1 MHSNSRRHGDDA
13 FQAHAEFYDVLYSDK
28 DYEAECDFI
37 ELVLSE
43 RGIDRGA
50 ALLDLG
56 CGTGGHALLLA
67 ERGYAVTGV
76 DRSPAMVQQAIAK
89 REDRKLSV
97 DFLVGDVR
105 WLDLGS
111 TYDAVISMFAVASYQ
126 LTDDDLVSMFSVARR
141 HLRPGGLFVFD
152 AWFGPAVLVEQP
164 EPRTKQVVTPSGE
177 IVSREATPRLDILRH
192 TVEVT
197 YDVSRERD
205 GVLVERNRESHV
217 VRFLFAREIEHLL
230 GHAGLELVALGTFM
244 DLEREPTT
252 SDWSIS
258 VVARAL

>member
-1 MHSNSRRHGDDA
+1 MNVESQRREGDA
-13 FQAHAEFYDVLYSDK
+13 FHVHAEFYDAFYSDK
-28 DYEAECDFI
+28 DYAAECDFI

-43 RGIDRGA
+43 RGISRDA

-56 CGTGGHALLLA
+56 CGTGGHAWLLA

-76 DRSPAMVQQAIAK
+76 DRSQAMVQQARAK
-89 REDRKLSV
+89 LGERQLPV

-105 WLDLGS
+105 SLDLGR
-111 TYDAVISMFAVASYQ
+111 TYDAVISMFAVVSYQ
-126 LTDDDLVSMFSVARR
+126 LNDDDLVSMFSVARR
-141 HLRPGGLFVFD
+141 HLQTGGLFVFD
-152 AWFGPAVLVEQP
+152 AWFGPAVLTEQP
-164 EPRTKQVVTPSGE
+164 EPRTRQVTTPEGD
-177 IVSREATPRLDILRH
+177 IITREATPRLDILTH

-197 YDVSRERD
+197 YEVSRERD
-205 GVLVERNRESHV
+205 GKLVERSRESHE

-244 DLEREPTT
+244 DLGRVPTT